1 MSFAYVNSASYH
13 NLLLR
18 EKDQHIRWVTEP
30 AKASKVLHDLEEEI
44 RVLRMK
50 MEQMYM
56 EEPCFNNSSI
66 LAISRLLDEKINQYL
81 ELIKDESR

>member
-1 MSFAYVNSASYH
+1 MTAAYLNSAPYH

-18 EKDQHIRWVTEP
+18 EKDSHLRWVTEP
-30 AKASKVLHDLEEEI
+30 AKPSNALLVLEEEI
-44 RVLRMK
+44 RVLRMQ

-66 LAISRLLDEKINQYL
+66 LEISRLLDKKINLYL
-81 ELIKDESR
+81 EMIRAEG